1 VSGPAQEIALAK
13 WLAAG
18 LRFIGQIS
26 IEAKGDGTF
35 ALTHRDDGPRN
46 DLIPYTQADDA
57 AGLARFDDA
66 GNYRPLKTA
75 PNLRHGWRLSLPD
88 RKALG
93 IALDLFYPG
102 RLAAFF
108 ASENGSLA
116 TTPLRETLQRQ
127 TGMYRPAAKISDEEA
142 NTLIGRYCR
151 SDGGCLRTILW
162 KRDREGAL
170 ASTIVPLEKFDPSHD
185 QTGLG
190 RPVIPLLCQEACNLL
205 VAEARQI
212 VKGGAS
218 ADCVIPSE
226 AEEPRDGTYR

>member
-1 VSGPAQEIALAK
+1 VSGPAQEVALAK

-18 LRFIGQIS
+18 LRCIGQIS
-26 IEAKGDGTF
+26 IEARDDATF
-35 ALTHRDDGPRN
+35 ALTHCEDASRN
-46 DLIPYTQADDA
+46 DLVPYTQADDA
-57 AGLARFDDA
+57 TRLARFDDA

-108 ASENGSLA
+108 AWEAGDLDTA
-116 TTPLRETLQRQ
+116 PLRETLQRQ

-142 NTLIGRYCR
+142 NTLIGSFCR

-170 ASTIVPLEKFDPSHD
+170 ASTLLPSEKFDLSHD

-205 VAEARQI
+205 VAEARKI

-218 ADCVIPSE
+218 ADSVIPSE
-226 AEEPRDGTYR
+226 AEEAPDGTYR